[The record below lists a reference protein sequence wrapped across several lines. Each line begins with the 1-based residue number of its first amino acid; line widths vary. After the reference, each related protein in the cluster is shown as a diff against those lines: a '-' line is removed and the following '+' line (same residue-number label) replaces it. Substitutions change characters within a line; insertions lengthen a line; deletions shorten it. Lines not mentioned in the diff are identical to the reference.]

1 MEKADRAKVVEPW
14 SMRKVLESPESKE
27 RDVQIDLGL
36 TEQRLLIPAWL
47 VNMQAVEDGI
57 RELIT
62 TTAKDTAKYH
72 INGKQSLENISGTG
86 NKLDLQKL
94 Q

>member
-1 MEKADRAKVVEPW
+1 
-14 SMRKVLESPESKE
+14 MRKVLESPESKE

-47 VNMQAVEDGI
+47 VNLQAVEDRR
-57 RELIT
+57 RELT
-62 TTAKDTAKYH
+62 ATTAKDTAKYH

-86 NKLDLQKL
+86 NK
-94 Q
+94 